1 MLRGY
6 VDWPY
11 LDQAFRLERVVTEVG
26 KRTVAVRYGITSL
39 PPEVASAARVIAIAR
54 AEWGIENGLHY
65 RRDVSLAEDACQL
78 RRGPGPQVLA
88 ALNNA
93 VIGIVL
99 TTGQR
104 NLAAAQRAF
113 SYAVDRILARA
124 SGSPAPVK

>member
-11 LDQAFRLERVVTEVG
+11 LDQVFRLERVVTEAG
-26 KRTVAVRYGITSL
+26 KRMVEVRYGITSL
-39 PPEVASAARVIAIAR
+39 PPEVANAARIMAIAR

-65 RRDVSLAEDACQL
+65 RRDVSLAEDTCQL
-78 RRGPGPQVLA
+78 RPGHGPQVLA

-113 SYAVDRILARA
+113 SYAVDRIL
-124 SGSPAPVK
+124 V

>member
-11 LDQAFRLERVVTEVG
+11 LDPVFRLERVVTEVG
-26 KRTVAVRYGITSL
+26 KRMVEVRYGITSL
-39 PPEVASAARVIAIAR
+39 PPKVANAARVMAIAR
-54 AEWGIENGLHY
+54 TEWGIENGLHY
-65 RRDVSLAEDACQL
+65 RHDVSLAEDACQL
-78 RRGPGPQVLA
+78 RRGHRLQVLA

-113 SYAVDRILARA
+113 SYAVDHILAR
-124 SGSPAPVK
+124 SLGSVEPVK